1 MKNKLLLLIIFV
13 FSFSFVSQA
22 THVVGGSLT
31 YEQLGGSTYRVTLK
45 LYRDCK
51 PGSAAFPGTVT
62 IQVRRSCGTVSLPS
76 ISIPFPG
83 ASLVPP
89 NIDTCAVNPGICLEE
104 AIYTKVVSGL
114 PPTSGGYDMYYQYCC
129 RNSTLLNIVAPLSA
143 GETWYA
149 HIPDNGVVISNSS
162 PKWVN
167 PPPVFVCQGNNM
179 FVDHGATDA
188 DGDSLVYSLYTPF
201 DDNAITY
208 PGCVWSTPSVAWS
221 STYGANNPLD
231 AATPFSLTVNSVG
244 MINGIPP
251 LLGQFVAGVR
261 CEEWRNG
268 VKIGEILRDFQ
279 FNVVNCPP
287 LAVASFNS
295 GGACN
300 GTTITF
306 TNTTTPS
313 ANTYLWDFGDAS
325 PTSTATNP
333 VHTYPGLGTYTATL
347 IINNGTPCADTSS
360 QIVNIS
366 ILNSGFSN
374 NAPNCMGLPI
384 SFTDTSIVDV
394 SSSIV
399 SWNWNFGDGSTSTLQ
414 NPSYTYTYGS
424 VFNVTLIVT
433 SAAGCIDTAV
443 YPVNIQGMPIANA
456 GGDTIS
462 CTNNSTIT
470 LGGTILNAGGGQW
483 IGGTGS
489 LFTPGSTTLN
499 ATYTPSAAAIA
510 SGADTLLLY
519 TTSNGFCPADSDQV
533 IINFYPGPTAN
544 AGPDQ
549 FVCKDTVSVPVNG
562 SVTVASGGTWTT
574 SGSGTFTTPTSLSTT
589 YIPSTADTAA
599 GTVSLYLTTTGNGNC
614 IATSDTILVT
624 FTGTPVAVITSA
636 DTSCASNPVNLN
648 ASVTTG
654 SGIWTSSGSG
664 SFSPSDTTI
673 TGGVYNPSPADDI
686 AGNIILIFTSTNNG
700 GCRANADT
708 ISITLIPS
716 PTAAFSSISACP
728 QDTVSFTDAS
738 TSVGTVVAW
747 NWNFGDSGTSTLE
760 DPTHIYATGGPF
772 TVTLVVTSNNG
783 CVDTLNQIVN
793 VYEKPV
799 ANFSANGI
807 CLDDGT
813 DYTDLSTVGGG
824 ATITTWNWAFGDV
837 STNSTIQN
845 PSHNFPS
852 NGTYNT
858 QLIVTSSQGC
868 VDTVILP
875 VNVLAGPAAAFTADD
890 FTGNV
895 NQTIGFIDQSTNGAI
910 TWFWDF
916 GDSSSDSTSTLQ
928 NPSHVYGA
936 GGYYDVCLIVTDING
951 CTDTI
956 CQTEVISMPP
966 DVPTGF
972 SPNGDGENDIF
983 YVYGGP
989 FKAIEFKIYNNWG
1002 ELIFESTDIVDCGGH
1017 TCVGWDGKRKGIDQA
1032 IGVYV
1037 YTVIGVTEDNK
1048 EHKISGDVTLLR

>member
-1 MKNKLLLLIIFV
+1 MKKLLPLIIFI
-13 FSFSFVSQA
+13 FFLPFVSNA
-22 THVVGGSLT
+22 THIVGGSLT

-51 PGSAAFPGTVT
+51 PSSVGFPGSVS
-62 IQVRRSCGTVSLPS
+62 ILVRRNCGTVSLPN
-76 ISIPFPG
+76 IVIPFPG

-104 AIYTKVVSGL
+104 AVYTTVVSGL
-114 PPTSGGYDMYYQYCC
+114 PPTPGGYDLWYSTCC

-143 GETWYA
+143 GDVWYA
-149 HIPDNGVVISNSS
+149 HIPDNGVVIANSS
-162 PKWVN
+162 PKWVS
-167 PPPVFVCQGNNM
+167 PPPVFVCQGLNM
-179 FVDHGATDA
+179 NINHAATDA

-201 DDNAITY
+201 TDVPAPTW
-208 PGCVWSTPSVAWS
+208 PGCVWSAPTVTWS
-221 STYGANNPLD
+221 STYGANNPLN
-231 AATPFSLTVNSVG
+231 AAVPNSLTVSSAG
-244 MINGIPP
+244 ILNGIPP
-251 LLGQFVAGVR
+251 ILGQFVAGVR

-287 LAVASFNS
+287 VAVASFSS

-306 TNTTTPS
+306 TNTTSPA
-313 ANTYLWDFGDAS
+313 ANTYLWDFGDGS
-325 PTSTATNP
+325 PTSTVTSP
-333 VHTYPGLGTYTATL
+333 VHTYPGLGSYTAVL
-347 IINNGTPCADTSS
+347 IINDGTPCADTMT
-360 QIVNIS
+360 QLVNIS
-366 ILNSGFSN
+366 YVISDFTHD
-374 NAPNCMGLPI
+374 APNCMGFPI
-384 SFTDTSIVDV
+384 NFNDTSTVDPG
-394 SSSIV
+394 SSIV
-399 SWNWNFGDGSTSTLQ
+399 GWNWNFGDGFTSTLQ
-414 NPSYTYTYGS
+414 DPTHIYTYGS
-424 VFNVTLIVT
+424 NFNVQLIT
-433 SAAGCIDTAV
+433 TTAAGCLDTII
-443 YPVNIQGMPIANA
+443 YPVFIQGNPIANA

-470 LGGTILNAGGGQW
+470 LGGTVLNAGGGIW
-483 IGGTGS
+483 SGS
-489 LFTPGSTTLN
+489 GIFNPTDSTLN
-499 ATYTPSAAAIA
+499 ATYTPTAAAILA
-510 SGADTLLLY
+510 GADTLQLITY
-519 TTSNGFCPADSDQV
+519 TNGFCPADTDQV
-533 IINFYPGPTAN
+533 IISFYAGPTAN
-544 AGPDQ
+544 AGPDV
-549 FVCKDTVSVPVNG
+549 FVCKDTANVPVC
-562 SVTVASGGTWTT
+562 
-574 SGSGTFTTPTSLSTT
+574 GTFTVAGGTIWSSSGTGFFNDSSLLCAN
-589 YIPSTADTAA
+589 YFPSTADTAA
-599 GTVSLYLTTTGNGNC
+599 GTVMLYLTTTLNGNC
-614 IATSDTILVT
+614 IASSDTTIVT
-624 FTGTPVAVITSA
+624 FTGTPIAIITSA
-636 DTSCASNPVNLN
+636 DSSCTSNPINLN

-664 SFSPSDTTI
+664 SFAPSDTTV

-700 GCRANADT
+700 GCRSNADT
-708 ISITLIPS
+708 LTVTLIPS

-728 QDTVSFTDAS
+728 QDTVSFNDAS
-738 TSVGTVVAW
+738 TTSVGSVVSW
-747 NWNFGDSGTSTLE
+747 SWNFGDTGTSTLE
-760 DPTHIYATGGPF
+760 DPTHIYAVGGPF
-772 TVTLVVTSNNG
+772 TVTLIVTSNNG

-793 VYEKPV
+793 VFEKPI
-799 ANFSANGI
+799 ANFNANGI

-813 DYTDLSTVGGG
+813 LYTDISTVGGG
-824 ATITTWNWAFGDV
+824 ATIATWNWTYGDG
-837 STNSTIQN
+837 STNGTIQN
-845 PSHNFPS
+845 PSHNFPTA
-852 NGTYNT
+852 GIFNT

-868 VDTVILP
+868 IDTIVQPVTVLP
-875 VNVLAGPAAAFTADD
+875 GPAALFTADD

-895 NQTIGFIDQSTNGAI
+895 NQQINFTDQSTNGAI
-910 TWFWDF
+910 SWFWDF

-928 NPSHVYGA
+928 NPSHIYSA

-989 FKAIEFKIYNNWG
+989 FKEIQFKIYNNWG
-1002 ELIFESTDIVDCGGH
+1002 ELIFESTDIVDCSGH

-1037 YTVIGVTEDNK
+1037 YTVIGVTEDGK